1 MEIKN
6 NISSRNLEVFSK
18 KEEISL
24 YTPQNGTLSEICFVK
39 ILNPRLEGS
48 AYYFHTIFNVGEDTE
63 LGFTTGDYT
72 YINDEKYIEV
82 ELLLPADL
90 VKLYNHP
97 TATMHGRL
105 PKHIEYYFK
114 QKKRLKGCT
123 LLFQIPVKCYI
134 KEKDLSFVGDLGE
147 VYNYTPEDTSDE
159 SATITDTDNST
170 YNDGSGSD
178 DSDDYSGGGTD
189 NSGGDNSNSNSDNK
203 TLLLA
208 AALVILKFLK

>member
-48 AYYFHTIFNVGEDTE
+48 AYYFHTIFNVGEDSE

-90 VKLYNHP
+90 IKLYNHP
-97 TATMHGRL
+97 TETMHRRL

-134 KEKDLSFVGDLGE
+134 KEKDLLFVGDLDE
-147 VYNYTPEDTSDE
+147 VYYYTPEDTSDE
-159 SATITDTDNST
+159 SATITDTENST
-170 YNDGSGSD
+170 YNDGSGTD
-178 DSDDYSGGGTD
+178 DSYDYSGGGDSSD
-189 NSGGDNSNSNSDNK
+189 NSGNSDNK

-208 AALVILKFLK
+208 AAVVLLKFLK